1 MRHAPFPLALAVM
14 ALPLIALS
22 ALPLRAE
29 EPVLP
34 GGPAPQP
41 PVLAPS
47 PQTGAPQT
55 APAPMG
61 RPLDAAGFEAR
72 VTGRTL
78 IWAQGG
84 AVFGTEEYLPGRRVR
99 WAFSGDI
106 CQIGRWYEAGE
117 QICFVYDTEPA
128 PQCWTFWDDG
138 GRLRARFAGD
148 PPGAELSAVE
158 ESPGPLR
165 CAGPD
170 VGV

>member
-1 MRHAPFPLALAVM
+1 MRPAPFCL
-14 ALPLIALS
+14 ALPLIALALS

-29 EPVLP
+29 QP
-34 GGPAPQP
+34 GPPAPEAPPAQP
-41 PVLAPS
+41 
-47 PQTGAPQT
+47 GAP
-55 APAPMG
+55 
-61 RPLDAAGFEAR
+61 LDGAAFEAR

-117 QICFVYDTEPA
+117 QICFVYDAEPN
-128 PQCWTFWDDG
+128 PQCWTFWAEGDS
-138 GRLRARFAGD
+138 LRARFAGD
-148 PPGAELSAVE
+148 PPGAELSAVD